1 MASIQFIRPRTAV
14 KLAIAAFIAFFLVTN
29 MIDEREAE
37 DGSAL
42 HLLRNE
48 QKDDDQHNHVNVTA
62 SIISNVSFSDNEQK
76 LPDDNKSDNHGDH
89 HNNYSLAQ
97 NAVNSTATKPIISNT
112 SFGAE
117 GNNYGDHND
126 DVNIPATMGYYNLS
140 CPFEMYKYS
149 CAAMQDN
156 ESDEQVTAAS
166 MQYYQQHLAEIWR
179 AFDSVF
185 NDQINPQQKPKRI
198 FMQEILSSDR
208 TIGCPMEKEVAL
220 SGGSNKVYNHR
231 RGFRVAGEG
240 DVLQRMKRQVDDS
253 GEIDFGTKT
262 AFPPSGPMDVLV
274 YELGAHRKPRKSR
287 EMLNRFASDIAM
299 PLMRSKSEQRPKIVF
314 VTTPTSHFNTTDGQ
328 YLLNGMN
335 DEQKQCVDRV
345 TRNPRAELEKQI
357 IKSGVNVDVLLDY
370 DDLELGALHVHK
382 GDCLHYCMPGAVDL
396 VGARLLDSF

>member
-1 MASIQFIRPRTAV
+1 MTTIPPGQRRSVPCLSDIMPSIQFIRPRTVV

-29 MIDEREAE
+29 MIDERKAE

-48 QKDDDQHNHVNVTA
+48 QKDGDQHNHVNVTA

-97 NAVNSTATKPIISNT
+97 NAVNNT
-112 SFGAE
+112 SFRVEDGTE
-117 GNNYGDHND
+117 GNNHGDHND
-126 DVNIPATMGYYNLS
+126 NVNIPATMGYYNLS

-166 MQYYQQHLAEIWR
+166 MQYYQQHLSEIWR

-185 NDQINPQQKPKRI
+185 NVQINPQQKPKHI
-198 FMQEILSSDR
+198 FMTGDSLLRQVFISIACNAFSLNAVERSEVQWRKKWPCPEGLTKCAITGGIHRGFDAASVRFTNGMEIHFVPHS
-208 TIGCPMEKEVAL
+208 
-220 SGGSNKVYNHR
+220 
-231 RGFRVAGEG
+231 GFRVTGEG

-253 GEIDFGTKT
+253 GQIDFGSKT

-274 YELGAHRKPRKSR
+274 YELGAHRNPRKSR

-314 VTTPTSHFNTTDGQ
+314 VTTPTSHFNTTDG
-328 YLLNGMN
+328 
-335 DEQKQCVDRV
+335 
-345 TRNPRAELEKQI
+345 
-357 IKSGVNVDVLLDY
+357 
-370 DDLELGALHVHK
+370 
-382 GDCLHYCMPGAVDL
+382 
-396 VGARLLDSF
+396 